1 MSSSDLV
8 PIVHDDKSNRQVVGL
23 GIITASMFLA
33 GEMAGSGVLALPRAI
48 VLTGKQYNIFL
59 VPNNYLFKKQMQKY

>member
-1 MSSSDLV
+1 MPSSDLV

-23 GIITASMFLA
+23 GIFTASMFLA

-48 VLTGKQYNIFL
+48 VLTGKHWLQYRI
-59 VPNNYLFKKQMQKY
+59 QS